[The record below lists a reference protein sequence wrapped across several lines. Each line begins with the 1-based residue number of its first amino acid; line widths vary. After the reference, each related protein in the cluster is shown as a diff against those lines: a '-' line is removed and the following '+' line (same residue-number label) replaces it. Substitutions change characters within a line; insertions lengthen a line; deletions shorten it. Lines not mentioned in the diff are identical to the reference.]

1 MIKLFLNKTDN
12 FLCSSVRN
20 IFEKTEDRYKQ
31 KDLGFNLEQELRNF
45 EENPLGCVIGI
56 DSKFETDVKIKIKL
70 LLGLFFVLVP
80 LLGFE
85 LLSYILNIEATYAFI
100 LTFIVA
106 LGVAS
111 RMESIAKKYSQ
122 TRFQLI

>member
-12 FLCSSVRN
+12 FLCSRVRN
-20 IFEKTEDRYKQ
+20 IFEKTEDGYQ
-31 KDLGFNLEQELRNF
+31 KKDVTFDLEQELKSF

-56 DSKFETDVKIKIKL
+56 NSKFETDVKIKIKL

-80 LLGFE
+80 LIGFA
-85 LLSYILNIEATYAFI
+85 LVSYILNIEITYAFL
-100 LTFIVA
+100 LTFFVA
-106 LGVAS
+106 LLVAS
-111 RMESIAKKYSQ
+111 RMEEIAKRYSQ